1 MEACVLLSKT
11 MVLQTCTYFHT
22 TQHMSPQIAWVL
34 ARVSNKHI
42 VHEEGYHLHTTHRAH
57 LSLCIVLILIAALH
71 LIPRAAKVLP
81 PLLLLRVPIRQREDV
96 LRDVP
101 APSNQ
106 REELLA

>member
-11 MVLQTCTYFHT
+11 MVLQTCIYFHT
-22 TQHMSPQIAWVL
+22 SQHMSPQIAWVL

-42 VHEEGYHLHTTHRAH
+42 VHEEGTTTQLIAH
-57 LSLCIVLILIAALH
+57 HSLCIVLILIATLH

-81 PLLLLRVPIRQREDV
+81 PFLLLRVPIRQREDV